1 MWSSPL
7 KQKVQKRTK
16 TYNCTLNGIN
26 VRIELQKKGKAKT
39 ENIS

>member
-7 KQKVQKRTK
+7 KQKRTK
-16 TYNCTLNGIN
+16 TYNCTLNRIN